1 MMSATPC
8 AVVTGGTRGIGRAVA
23 MELAA
28 CGFRVVALARSSRLD
43 LGDEPFETVECDLTD
58 RQAIADV
65 FAALGPVGV
74 LVNNA
79 GMSTSAKVE
88 ATTLDDWD
96 RNLALN
102 ATAPLL
108 CIQAVLASMRH
119 LDAGRI
125 ITVASTASLE
135 GAPYV
140 AAYTASKHAVLGLM
154 RVLAEELRGSGIGV
168 ASVCPTFVRTEMTE
182 ATIANI
188 AARTHVSIDAATQR
202 LARLTPHGRLVEPAE
217 VASAVALLVQ
227 QPVAEIHGRIVV
239 VDGAPND
246 DQ

>member
-1 MMSATPC
+1 MTSPSVC
-8 AVVTGGTRGIGRAVA
+8 AVVTGGTRGIGRAISV
-23 MELAA
+23 ELAA
-28 CGFRVVALARSSRLD
+28 SGLRVVALARTRSQ
-43 LGDEPFETVECDLTD
+43 GTADEPFEAVECDLTD

-65 FAALGPVGV
+65 FASIGPVDV

-79 GMSTSAKVE
+79 GLSTSAKLE
-88 ATTLDDWD
+88 ATTLEDWD
-96 RNLALN
+96 RNIALN

-119 LDAGRI
+119 RDAGRI
-125 ITVASTASLE
+125 ITIASTASLE

-188 AARTHVSIDAATQR
+188 AARTNVSIDAATQR

-217 VASAVALLVQ
+217 VASAVARLVQ
-227 QPVAEIHGRIVV
+227 QPVAEMHGRIVV
-239 VDGAPND
+239 VDGSPD
-246 DQ
+246 DDE